1 MRYLRCSS
9 IKGFVKRLINTSELN
24 ENEKGNLKIERTD
37 PYIRRKAYGERIRS
51 NPKKKNSY
59 DVILFCFVRV
69 VKTWFPVQFGVNKH
83 GLIFKDN
90 TIAQARNLHE
100 KKSSGNVKT
109 SKMRAGYL

>member
-9 IKGFVKRLINTSELN
+9 IKDFVKRLINTSELN
-24 ENEKGNLKIERTD
+24 ENEKENLKIERTD

-59 DVILFCFVRV
+59 DVIVICFVRV
-69 VKTWFPVQFGVNKH
+69 GKTWFPVQFGVNKH

-100 KKSSGNVKT
+100 KNHQGTLRQAK
-109 SKMRAGYL
+109 